1 MVTHNP
7 ILHDLLHEVHDL
19 IHEVHDLHKFEF
31 EHKVPHKGVLEASF
45 VPTYVNKLI
54 PVVRYKYMDII
65 F

>member
-19 IHEVHDLHKFEF
+19 LKFEC
-31 EHKVPHKGVLEASF
+31 EHRVPHKGALEASF
-45 VPTYVNKLI
+45 VPTHVNKLI
-54 PVVRYKYMDII
+54 LIVRYKYMDII

>member
-19 IHEVHDLHKFEF
+19 IREVHDLLKFEF
-31 EHKVPHKGVLEASF
+31 EHRVPHKGALEASF
-45 VPTYVNKLI
+45 VPTHVNKLI
-54 PVVRYKYMDII
+54 LIVRYKYMDII